1 MAQRRA
7 WRQSL
12 VRVRLYVEGGSS
24 GGLDSRCRKAFSE
37 FFKKAGL
44 SGHMPKVIA
53 CGSRTEAFKRFR
65 TALTQADSEAIP
77 LLLVDAETHVAP
89 QSASWQ
95 HLNSRDGWQ
104 RPSEALDEQAH
115 LMVQIMESWFLADV
129 PSLEKYFGNNFRSA
143 SLTNRESLEDVPKN
157 DVLNQLKLA
166 SRDSQKGTYDK
177 GSHSFA
183 ILAQIDPEKV
193 IQRSRFAK
201 RLIDTLKSYLIP
213 T

>member
-1 MAQRRA
+1 
-7 WRQSL
+7 
-12 VRVRLYVEGGSS
+12 
-24 GGLDSRCRKAFSE
+24 
-37 FFKKAGL
+37 
-44 SGHMPKVIA
+44 
-53 CGSRTEAFKRFR
+53 
-65 TALTQADSEAIP
+65 
-77 LLLVDAETHVAP
+77 
-89 QSASWQ
+89 
-95 HLNSRDGWQ
+95 
-104 RPSEALDEQAH
+104 
-115 LMVQIMESWFLADV
+115 MVQIMESWFLADV